1 MRQGATGGT
10 QALADPYSDIASVC
24 AALFVSRTPNVGNRW
39 CQSGVKF
46 VCSCVYMRA
55 GLRLHVF
62 SGSTVCLQDLVSSFK
77 RHRLTITR

>member
-1 MRQGATGGT
+1 MV
-10 QALADPYSDIASVC
+10 LSC
-24 AALFVSRTPNVGNRW
+24 AAALRMPT
-39 CQSGVKF
+39 
-46 VCSCVYMRA
+46 

>member
-1 MRQGATGGT
+1 MSACVLRVEVCVL
-10 QALADPYSDIASVC
+10 LA
-24 AALFVSRTPNVGNRW
+24 
-39 CQSGVKF
+39 
-46 VCSCVYMRA
+46 A